1 MSVSDVFAM
10 DQQGP
15 DIFRGPA
22 IPSEMSRTFGGQ
34 VASQALCA
42 AQRTVEGLV
51 ANSLHGYFIAPGDS
65 TKPIDFEVE
74 HLRDGRSFATR
85 QVRARQGGTTIFVMD
100 TSFHRVDDEGPRHQ
114 DPMPQVPGPEE
125 VIHLHRADPPSTRI
139 LMGEWNDWDIRL
151 VPEADR
157 EPSRH
162 EEREIS
168 GYRHIWFRN
177 KGQLPKDLNFHQAAL
192 TYMSDMTLIYSSL
205 IPHPGVKVQLA
216 SLDHAV
222 WFHRPLS
229 VNDWL
234 LYVQHSPSAGNGV
247 ALTRGT
253 VFDINGRLVATVMQ
267 EGLTR
272 TYRENK

>member
-1 MSVSDVFAM
+1 MPIKDVFELEQI
-10 DQQGP
+10 DT
-15 DIFRGPA
+15 DTYRGPA
-22 IPSEMSRTFGGQ
+22 IPTEFSRTFGGQ
-34 VASQALCA
+34 VASQALNA
-42 AQRTVEGLV
+42 AQRTINGLV
-51 ANSLHGYFIAPGDS
+51 ANSLHGYFIAPGDAK
-65 TKPIDFEVE
+65 KPIDFDVE

-85 QVRARQGGTTIFVMD
+85 QVRAKQDGTTIFVMD
-100 TSFHRVDDEGPRHQ
+100 TSFHRVDDDGPSHQ
-114 DPMPQVPGPEE
+114 DPMPDVMSPDE
-125 VIHLHRADPPSTRI
+125 VKRLHGDKPPSNRI
-139 LMGEWNDWDIRL
+139 LMGEWKDWDIRL

-157 EPSRH
+157 EPCLH
-162 EEREIS
+162 DDREVS

-177 KGQLPKDLNFHQAAL
+177 TGDLPDDLAFHQSAL

-253 VFDINGRLVATVMQ
+253 IFDINGRLVATVMQ

-272 TYRENK
+272 TLKQDK